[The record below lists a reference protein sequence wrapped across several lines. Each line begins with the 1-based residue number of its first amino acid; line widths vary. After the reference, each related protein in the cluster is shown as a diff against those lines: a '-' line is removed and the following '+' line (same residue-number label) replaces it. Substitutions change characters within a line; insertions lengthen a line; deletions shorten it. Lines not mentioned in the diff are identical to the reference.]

1 MSKMKVEK
9 IRNINKNIVEN
20 ISEIISLINVDKKSS
35 INVKDKCVYFD
46 HYIKL
51 V

>member
-1 MSKMKVEK
+1 MKVEK

-20 ISEIISLINVDKKSS
+20 RSEIISLINVDKKSGV
-35 INVKDKCVYFD
+35 NVKDKCVCFD